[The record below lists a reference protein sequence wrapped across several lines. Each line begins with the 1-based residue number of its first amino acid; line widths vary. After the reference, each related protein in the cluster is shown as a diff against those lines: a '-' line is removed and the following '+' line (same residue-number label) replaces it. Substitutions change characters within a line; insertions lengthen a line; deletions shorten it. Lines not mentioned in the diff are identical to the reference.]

1 VHSFAKYP
9 PHLSVAPA
17 HQQHVILPNMY
28 FIKTDHNKLDQ
39 QGSFLFLKDA
49 FFLSFQFATKSL
61 QELNCTSYLL
71 TCIVVTIRSIMKM
84 NQAEYWPN
92 CLATTLHTHFDVGL
106 KKGHM
111 INIYSSLS

>member
-49 FFLSFQFATKSL
+49 FFLSFQFAY
-61 QELNCTSYLL
+61 QIAARVELYFLL
-71 TCIVVTIRSIMKM
+71 VDMYCGNHQKYYENEPSGV
-84 NQAEYWPN
+84 
-92 CLATTLHTHFDVGL
+92 LAQLFGNHTPHTF
-106 KKGHM
+106 
-111 INIYSSLS
+111 